1 MNPNY
6 LILTFFTA
14 LALGAYQE
22 PGFAQNRADS
32 VTDEVRVN
40 GLVLDCR
47 KYSFT
52 LQAVD
57 QTYQVEIPNGT
68 PMLMKL
74 NRPSFDFDKG
84 LVSTSLMLS
93 AQDGNPDNDQV
104 LSWKL
109 PDPTIVTMEFRSQ
122 EEKKAIED
130 ESVPNL
136 DRFVLTAQPFADP
149 EQSISGELQ
158 RNRISGELFLNDQG
172 KVMGVRLGARRGLL
186 AGFSIMDLIPNQT
199 SVWVQGAR
207 NGDAIV
213 ASRIRFEYLGD
224 PITKFDPALPNLLS
238 LGDLT
243 SVEYQRPLMEALKGK
258 ANVHHPPNWAGPSR
272 NWNRLHHYVGK
283 LDQAEPTWDVITFN
297 YGIHDDK
304 VSREDYQENLRY
316 AIRQL
321 QRTGAK
327 LVWVNSA
334 PIPNGYPAGDPNQ
347 PLRGRVRGRMNLQNQ
362 WATTVLKEFPEVGVC
377 DLWQLI
383 KDQENER
390 YADWWKGDS
399 VSFNYLESVPL
410 GRKVAESAMRAIGR
424 NGDINPPSVH
434 QPTRPLSGSR

>member
-1 MNPNY
+1 MNPHF
-6 LILTFFTA
+6 LILAFFAA
-14 LALGAYQE
+14 LVLGACQE
-22 PGFAQNRADS
+22 HGYAQNSADS

-52 LQAVD
+52 LQALD

-84 LVSTSLMLS
+84 VISTPLMLS
-93 AQDGNPDNDQV
+93 ARDGNPDNDQV
-104 LSWKL
+104 LTWKL
-109 PDPTIVTMEFRSQ
+109 PEPTMVTMEFRSQ
-122 EEKKAIED
+122 AEKQKIRD
-130 ESVPNL
+130 QSVPNL

-158 RNRISGELFLNDQG
+158 RNRVSGELFLNDQG
-172 KVMGVRLGARRGLL
+172 KVFGVRLGSRRGLL
-186 AGFSIMDLIPNQT
+186 AGFSIMDLIPAQT

-224 PITKFDPALPNLLS
+224 PTAEFDPALPNLLS

-243 SVEYQRPLMEALKGK
+243 SVEYQRPLIEALQGR
-258 ANVHHPPNWAGPSR
+258 ANVHHPPTWVGPSR
-272 NWNRLHHYVGK
+272 NWNRLHHYVGA
-283 LDQAEPTWDVITFN
+283 LDSDQPTWDVITFN
-297 YGIHDDK
+297 YGIHDDME
-304 VSREDYQENLRY
+304 SREDYQQNLRN

-321 QRTGAK
+321 KRTGAK
-327 LVWVNSA
+327 LVWVNNP
-334 PIPNGYPAGDPNQ
+334 PIPNGYPAGNPNQ

-362 WATTVLKEFPEVGVC
+362 WATAVLKEFPEVDIC
-377 DLWQLI
+377 DLWQLV

-390 YADWWKGDS
+390 YADWWKGDTLN
-399 VSFNYLESVPL
+399 FNYLESVPL
-410 GRKVAESAMRAIGR
+410 GRKVAESAMRAMGQS
-424 NGDINPPSVH
+424 GEINPPSVH
-434 QPTRPLSGSR
+434 QPASPLNGSR